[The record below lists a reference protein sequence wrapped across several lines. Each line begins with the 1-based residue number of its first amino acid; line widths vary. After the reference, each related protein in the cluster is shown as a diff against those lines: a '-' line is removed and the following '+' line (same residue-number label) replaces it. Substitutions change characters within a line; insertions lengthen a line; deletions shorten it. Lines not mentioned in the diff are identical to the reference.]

1 MISSTILLIENSPP
15 KEIHYKYQTGTIGK
29 DYGLPF
35 NLNYFVSMENVD
47 DSYEPWTQTLIVV
60 SLSCN

>member
-47 DSYEPWTQTLIVV
+47 DSYEPCTQP
-60 SLSCN
+60 